1 MDGRESSAEKK
12 RYRRSCP
19 AQLPALP
26 PFTGTLEFTPLFA
39 RPRKC
44 EPLIL
49 VPTDSS
55 DSSPPTVA
63 RESAL
68 RLAAA
73 GTEAHESARLWS
85 SGCTLS
91 GVYYNG
97 EGGVGEGNAGEE
109 RSDAQS
115 GWGSVGF
122 EGRVERGSIRGSRR
136 TRAEMEGEKA
146 AVIVA
151 AEELV
156 QKVMGAWD
164 SSHDPFHAL
173 RVRDLALSLASEEG
187 LRLSSFPVVELA
199 ALLHDI
205 DDHKYAARGEKV
217 GNVVESF
224 LKEHNVESNTAEAVL
239 KIVTTMGFKEELG
252 ASGNVPI
259 SPEFAVVQD
268 ADRLDA
274 IGAIGIARAFTFGGS
289 RNRKMHD
296 PAEAPRT
303 SLTKSEYAKGVAQPT
318 TINHFAEKLLK
329 LKDLMKS
336 QAGKKRAQQ
345 RHEFMLSFLQQFKE
359 EWEGKC

>member
-1 MDGRESSAEKK
+1 MDSSESSAEKK
-12 RYRRSCP
+12 RCRRSCP
-19 AQLPALP
+19 KELPALP
-26 PFTGTLEFTPLFA
+26 PFTGTLEFTGTHLFG
-39 RPRKC
+39 RHRRC

-49 VPTDSS
+49 VPANSD
-55 DSSPPTVA
+55 DSSPPTFV
-63 RESAL
+63 RESEL
-68 RLAAA
+68 RLAQART
-73 GTEAHESARLWS
+73 GESAPLWS
-85 SGCTLS
+85 PGCTLAS
-91 GVYYNG
+91 VYSNAEG
-97 EGGVGEGNAGEE
+97 EGAAGEKPY
-109 RSDAQS
+109 DAA
-115 GWGSVGF
+115 
-122 EGRVERGSIRGSRR
+122 RGSLGLVGNRR
-136 TRAEMEGEKA
+136 TRAEMESEKP

-217 GNVVESF
+217 GSVVESF
-224 LKEHNVESNTAEAVL
+224 LKEHNVESNTAEAIL

-252 ASGNVPI
+252 VSGNVPV

-274 IGAIGIARAFTFGGS
+274 IGAIGIARAFTYGGS

-296 PAEAPRT
+296 PAQAPRT
-303 SLTKSEYAKGVAQPT
+303 SLTKSDYTQGDAHPT

-336 QAGKKRAQQ
+336 QAGKKRAKQ
-345 RHEFMLSFLQQFKE
+345 RHEFMLSFLQQFQG